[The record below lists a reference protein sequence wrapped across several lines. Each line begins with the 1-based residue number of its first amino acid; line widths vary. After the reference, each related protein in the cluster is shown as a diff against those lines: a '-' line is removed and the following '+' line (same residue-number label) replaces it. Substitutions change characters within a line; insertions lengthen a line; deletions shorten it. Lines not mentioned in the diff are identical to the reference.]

1 MRRKVVE
8 SSLFGDEVEGG
19 GPLTPPAKTQR
30 QRQKTKHK
38 DKDEVESSGP
48 LDTTKAA
55 PLTPAAN
62 GGWL

>member
-19 GPLTPPAKTQR
+19 GPLDTTGEDTKTTTKDKTQR
-30 QRQKTKHK
+30 QN
-38 DKDEVESSGP
+38 EVESSGP

-55 PLTPAAN
+55 PLTPPAN